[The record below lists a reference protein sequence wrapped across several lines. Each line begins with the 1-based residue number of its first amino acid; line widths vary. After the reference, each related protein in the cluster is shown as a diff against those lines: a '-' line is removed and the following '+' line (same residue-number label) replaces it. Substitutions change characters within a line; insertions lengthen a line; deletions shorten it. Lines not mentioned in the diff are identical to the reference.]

1 MTSSRQTAINP
12 GPTLDEQAVRTL
24 RRTEFPWTDGS
35 IYLNNAAT
43 GPLPERT
50 RRVLD
55 DLTLRRMTPH
65 RIDELDLWDLLAET
79 RAAAA
84 KLIGAHSDE
93 IALAANTGYG
103 INVAAQALP
112 LAPGD
117 RVVVSAGE
125 FPTNV
130 YPWLHLRHR
139 GIRVDLVPTTPQGWP
154 DENALINRLEDSR
167 ARVLAVSLVQFSNGF
182 KADLARLSRACRD
195 AECFLVVD
203 GIQGVGQAPVNVAD
217 TPVDILSCGGQ
228 KWLLSPWG
236 SGFLYVRRGLLD
248 TLVPPFVGWMAFEG
262 TDDFTRLTDYSGVI
276 RKDGR
281 RFEQVTMPY
290 QDLLGMKESVN
301 LLLEL
306 GLEKIEAWLHRVRQ
320 PLVEAASDGRIRIES
335 PTDGKHES
343 AIVSVTTADTEASYR
358 KLESANVTCSF
369 REGAIRLAPHCYN
382 LPDEI
387 ERVVLLLTE

>member
-1 MTSSRQTAINP
+1 
-12 GPTLDEQAVRTL
+12 
-24 RRTEFPWTDGS
+24 
-35 IYLNNAAT
+35 
-43 GPLPERT
+43 
-50 RRVLD
+50 
-55 DLTLRRMTPH
+55 
-65 RIDELDLWDLLAET
+65 
-79 RAAAA
+79 
-84 KLIGAHSDE
+84 
-93 IALAANTGYG
+93 
-103 INVAAQALP
+103 
-112 LAPGD
+112 
-117 RVVVSAGE
+117 
-125 FPTNV
+125 
-130 YPWLHLRHR
+130 
-139 GIRVDLVPTTPQGWP
+139 
-154 DENALINRLEDSR
+154 
-167 ARVLAVSLVQFSNGF
+167 
-182 KADLARLSRACRD
+182 
-195 AECFLVVD
+195 
-203 GIQGVGQAPVNVAD
+203 
-217 TPVDILSCGGQ
+217 
-228 KWLLSPWG
+228 LSPWG

-320 PLVEAASDGRIRIES
+320 PLVEAASDGPIRIES

>member
-1 MTSSRQTAINP
+1 M
-12 GPTLDEQAVRTL
+12 E
-24 RRTEFPWTDGS
+24 
-35 IYLNNAAT
+35 
-43 GPLPERT
+43 
-50 RRVLD
+50 
-55 DLTLRRMTPH
+55 PH
-65 RIDELDLWDLLAET
+65 RIDELELRGLLAET

-84 KLIGAHSDE
+84 RLIGADPDE

-112 LAPGD
+112 LASGD

-130 YPWLHLRHR
+130 YPWLHLKHR
-139 GIRVDLVPTTPQGWP
+139 GIEVDLVPADPQGWP
-154 DENALINRLEDSR
+154 DEDALVTRLEDAR
-167 ARVLAVSLVQFSNGF
+167 VRVLAVSLVQFSNGY
-182 KADLARLSRACRD
+182 KADLARLSSACRD
-195 AECFLVVD
+195 AECYLVVD
-203 GIQGVGQAPVNVAD
+203 GIQGVGQAPVNVAE
-217 TPVDILSCGGQ
+217 TPVDFLSCGGQ

-248 TLVPPFVGWMAFEG
+248 SIVPPFVGWMAFEG
-262 TDDFTRLTDYSGVI
+262 TDDFTRLTDYSGEL
-276 RKDGR
+276 RRDGR

-290 QDLLGMKESVN
+290 QDLLGMRESVN

-306 GLEKIEAWLHRVRQ
+306 GLEKIEAWLQRVRR
-320 PLVEAASDGRIRIES
+320 PLLEAASDGRIRVVS

-343 AIVSVTTADTEASYR
+343 AIVSVTTADTESSYR
-358 KLESANVTCSF
+358 RLENANVTCSF

-387 ERVVLLLTE
+387 DRVVLLLTE